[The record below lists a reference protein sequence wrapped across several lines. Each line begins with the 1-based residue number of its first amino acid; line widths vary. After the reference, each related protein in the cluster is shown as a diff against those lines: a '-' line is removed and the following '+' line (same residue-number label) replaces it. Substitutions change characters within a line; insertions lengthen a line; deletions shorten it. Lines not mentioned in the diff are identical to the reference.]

1 VSLSGSGY
9 VTTATVAPGSLTFA
23 NQTLG
28 TSSAAQSIVVT
39 NTGANPITVS
49 AVTPVGDF
57 AQTNNCTTAP
67 VPIEGSC
74 TINVTFSPTVG
85 GNRSGTLTISDNAQ
99 GNPHIVSLSGTGMAG
114 VAHLSASSLDFTAL
128 TVGTA
133 SSVQTITVTNSG
145 NGVLTIAS
153 VRTTGDFAQTNNC
166 SSVAADGGTC
176 AIQLT
181 FTPTS
186 SGTRTGTLILTD
198 TAVDSPQSVSLVGSG
213 IDFVMPSSGGSATIK
228 AGATATYQL
237 SISPVGGTF
246 SSSVTLVCAGVPAFS
261 TCTVN
266 PASVTPGAD
275 PAAVT
280 VTIKTTGTTALLS
293 VPGVAPSPVF
303 AWWTL
308 SPGFGLL
315 GMFLFGGRKIQRKGM
330 ALLFILLLAG
340 LMLLVACGSSTTPL
354 PVKKGNSTPPGT
366 YTVLAIG
373 TSGSVQHFTSL
384 TMTVQ

>member
-1 VSLSGSGY
+1 
-9 VTTATVAPGSLTFA
+9 
-23 NQTLG
+23 
-28 TSSAAQSIVVT
+28 
-39 NTGANPITVS
+39 
-49 AVTPVGDF
+49 
-57 AQTNNCTTAP
+57 
-67 VPIEGSC
+67 
-74 TINVTFSPTVG
+74 
-85 GNRSGTLTISDNAQ
+85 
-99 GNPHIVSLSGTGMAG
+99 
-114 VAHLSASSLDFTAL
+114 
-128 TVGTA
+128 
-133 SSVQTITVTNSG
+133 
-145 NGVLTIAS
+145 
-153 VRTTGDFAQTNNC
+153 
-166 SSVAADGGTC
+166 
-176 AIQLT
+176 
-181 FTPTS
+181 
-186 SGTRTGTLILTD
+186 
-198 TAVDSPQSVSLVGSG
+198 
-213 IDFVMPSSGGSATIK
+213 MPSSGGSATIK

-246 SSSVTLVCAGVPAFS
+246 SSAVTLVCAGVPAFS

-293 VPGVAPSPVF
+293 APGVAPSPVF

-315 GMFLFGGRKIQRKGM
+315 GMFLFGGRKIQREGM

-340 LMLLVACGSSTTPL
+340 LMLLVACGSSTTPP